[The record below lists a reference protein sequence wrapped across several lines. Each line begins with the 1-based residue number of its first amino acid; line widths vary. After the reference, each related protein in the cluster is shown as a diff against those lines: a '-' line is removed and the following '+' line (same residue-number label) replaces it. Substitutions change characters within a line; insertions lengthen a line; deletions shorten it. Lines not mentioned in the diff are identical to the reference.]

1 MLKALWNSDPL
12 GHYPKTWRKSNGKT
26 FQNSKMSKCTAH
38 FLWVSKS
45 ENRLCVYMITI
56 STFTSDSWVLTE
68 YFLKIQWLIWFVVF
82 LIWQKNKK
90 IFCLVL
96 IYTTKFSKSS
106 WIFHELILKISIKID
121 VYSTQVSLLCI
132 HFKRGI
138 ILSFFLEKFCLC
150 WKTLFFLF
158 IIATILTYTCFLTDL

>member
-1 MLKALWNSDPL
+1 
-12 GHYPKTWRKSNGKT
+12 
-26 FQNSKMSKCTAH
+26 MSKCTAH
-38 FLWVSKS
+38 FFMSVKKWKPAVCIYDNYKYVYFRLLSFDWIFF
-45 ENRLCVYMITI
+45 EN
-56 STFTSDSWVLTE
+56 LTVN
-68 YFLKIQWLIWFVVF
+68 LVCGF

-106 WIFHELILKISIKID
+106 WIFHELLPKISIKID

-132 HFKRGI
+132 HFRRGI
-138 ILSFFLEKFCLC
+138 ILSFFLKKFCLS